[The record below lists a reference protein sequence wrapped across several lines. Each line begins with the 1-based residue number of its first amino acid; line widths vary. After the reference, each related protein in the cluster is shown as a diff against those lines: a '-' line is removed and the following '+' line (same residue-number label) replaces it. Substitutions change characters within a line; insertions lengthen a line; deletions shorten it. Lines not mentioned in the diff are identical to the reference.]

1 MKRKVILDCDPGHDD
16 AIAIMLAGKHKAID
30 LLGITVV
37 SGNQTLEKTG
47 LNTLNLCQFF
57 GFDVPVSLGSSSP
70 LIKEIQVC
78 PDIHGETGLDGFS
91 FPTLVKTYSGKKAVD
106 YLIETLMKSQNKIT
120 IVATGPLT
128 NLALAM
134 RVEPEILN
142 RIEEVVV
149 MGGSIANG
157 NVSPAAEFNIY
168 ADPESAHIVFN
179 SGLNVVMV
187 GLDVTRKVMVLPHV
201 IERIGAIDNKVS
213 ELFVKLMNVFNQN
226 QQDVF
231 GIPAG
236 PLHDPVTIAYL
247 IDPTILKTKRVS
259 CEIDLSHGSSY
270 GRTNIDLFD
279 YLHLPKNIEV
289 AIDIDVE
296 KFWALIESV
305 IQSFSKGW
313 VQ

>member
-16 AIAIMLAGKHKAID
+16 AIAIMLAGKHESID

-57 GFDVPVSLGSSSP
+57 NFDVPVSLGSSMP
-70 LIKEIQVC
+70 LIKDIQVC
-78 PDIHGETGLDGFS
+78 PDIHGESGLDGYEFPELKRS
-91 FPTLVKTYSGKKAVD
+91 FYHQNAVS
-106 YLIETLMKSQNKIT
+106 YMIETLLKSNDKIT
-120 IVATGPLT
+120 VVTTGPMT

-134 RVEPEILN
+134 RVEPKIIN
-142 RIEEVVV
+142 HIEEVVV

-168 ADPESAHIVFN
+168 ADPEAAHIVFN
-179 SGLNVVMV
+179 SGVKLLMV
-187 GLDVTRKVMVLPHV
+187 GLDVTRKVMVLPDVVQRMNRVDNHV
-201 IERIGAIDNKVS
+201 SN
-213 ELFVKLMNVFNQN
+213 LFVKLMNVFNEN
-226 QQDVF
+226 QQNVF

-247 IDPTILKTKRVS
+247 INPHILKTKRVS
-259 CEIDLSHGSSY
+259 CDIDISHGSSY

-279 YLHLPKNIEV
+279 YLGKPKTIDV

-296 KFWALIESV
+296 MFWDLIESV
-305 IQSFSKGW
+305 IQSFSDE
-313 VQ
+313 V